1 VRDCV
6 NAEPFASEVAA
17 AARRARMATLQ
28 AAAAACG
35 LPQEVAADAVQV
47 SPCVVD
53 IGIDFRGCNSGT
65 R

>member
-1 VRDCV
+1 MRDCV

-35 LPQEVAADAVQV
+35 LPQEVAADAAQV
-47 SPCVVD
+47 SACVESV
-53 IGIDFRGCNSGT
+53 GTDFRG
-65 R
+65 